1 MRLTF
6 LGTSAANAFPEA
18 FCRCDHCQAART
30 EGGRSLRKRSSA
42 LVNDDL
48 LIDLGPDI
56 MVASQMHA
64 IDLTGVRYCIQTHPH
79 ADHLDTSH
87 LLSRSPGYG
96 VVGAPRLHLNASQ
109 ATLQKANETFTR
121 DLSGMD
127 LLDPAFED
135 DLNLKMHT
143 IDPLQPTQVGPYR
156 VIGFP
161 ANHAHGYGAFLY
173 AIQDADGAIFYGTD
187 TTVLLE
193 ETWQAFHRFGLH
205 FDIVIFDHT
214 YGPDEPASD
223 HLNARELARHVQRMR
238 DEKLLAENGLAFATH
253 IAHEGNPP
261 HEALAAFAAQ
271 HGYEVAYDGLIVET
285 TLA

>member
-1 MRLTF
+1 MKLTF

-18 FCRCDHCQAART
+18 FCRCEHCQAARA
-30 EGGRSLRKRSSA
+30 EGGRNLRKRSSA

-56 MVASQMHA
+56 MAASQMHT

-79 ADHLDTSH
+79 ADHLDPSH

-96 VVGAPRLHLNASQ
+96 VVGAPHLQVYASQ
-109 ATLQKANETFTR
+109 ATMEKANETFTR

-127 LLDPAFED
+127 LLDPAYED
-135 DLNLKMHT
+135 DLNLKVHT
-143 IDPLQPTQVGPYR
+143 IDPLQPIQVGPYR

-173 AIQDADGAIFYGTD
+173 AIQGEGRTVFYGTD
-187 TTVLLE
+187 TAILRE
-193 ETWQAFHRFGLH
+193 ETWQAFHRFGLQ
-205 FDIVIFDHT
+205 FDIVVLDHT

-223 HLNARELARHVQRMR
+223 HLNAHEVARHVQRMR
-238 DEKLLAENGLAFATH
+238 NEGLLADDGRAFATH

-261 HEALAAFAAQ
+261 HEALSAFAAQ
-271 HGYEVAYDGLIVET
+271 HGYEVAYDGLSVET
-285 TLA
+285 NAR